1 MFANVNA
8 VNLNWSISLGMMST
22 MNMVEHT
29 GLICHT
35 QTLQPR

>member
-8 VNLNWSISLGMMST
+8 VNFNWSISSGMMSI
-22 MNMVEHT
+22 MNVVEHT

-35 QTLQPR
+35 QALRIG

>member
-8 VNLNWSISLGMMST
+8 VNFNWSILPGMMST
-22 MNMVEHT
+22 MKVVEHT

-35 QTLQPR
+35 QTLQTG